1 MLIVIVAARSQ
12 FLISKQ
18 LIHCINFRDIFSAL
32 SHGDVCRALKELFL
46 IHLKRSCPDV
56 DVVCGLEARGFLFGF
71 QIAADLGVA
80 FVPIRK
86 KGKLPG
92 SLHSQEYSLEYG
104 TDKFEIQKNSIK
116 PGQKVL
122 IVDDL
127 LATGGTLNA
136 ACRLIEKCG
145 AEVAECLIIIEL
157 RDLKGRE
164 KLEGTKVHTFI
175 QYD

>member
-1 MLIVIVAARSQ
+1 M
-12 FLISKQ
+12 
-18 LIHCINFRDIFSAL
+18 
-32 SHGDVCRALKELFL
+32 
-46 IHLKRSCPDV
+46 

-80 FVPIRK
+80 FVPVRK

-92 SLHSQEYSLEYG
+92 ELYSVEYALEYG

-116 PGQKVL
+116 AGQKVL

-127 LATGGTLNA
+127 LATGGTMDA

-145 AEVAECLIIIEL
+145 GQVAECLVVIEL
-157 RDLKGRE
+157 TGLKGRE
-164 KLEGTKVHTFI
+164 KLQGVQVHSFI
-175 QYD
+175 QYDWEGVEWKDYGGVIIPIVQIINYYYCVVIGENKRRICYKVNN